1 MSFSMN
7 MEREI
12 VGEPNCHGCPGLT
25 LSGTSHGELAF
36 WDFTSPT
43 PVACRSR
50 KSLINPAF
58 FAPVLEPFGDDEK
71 INVDPADVKMRGLP
85 FEIDVTADRRLARV
99 IDDAASSSASWA
111 AASQGLPPFM
121 VQPSGLVSRDVE
133 AFTLPNPLGVI
144 AESR

>member
-1 MSFSMN
+1 V
-7 MEREI
+7 ERLLTIPWNGCSTCVECALDE
-12 VGEPNCHGCPGLT
+12 GE
-25 LSGTSHGELAF
+25 E
-36 WDFTSPT
+36 
-43 PVACRSR
+43 
-50 KSLINPAF
+50 
-58 FAPVLEPFGDDEK
+58 
-71 INVDPADVKMRGLP
+71 INVDPAHVEMRGLP